1 MDVVNRHHTDQ
12 GTAES
17 EQQPPDVL
25 SRLGVIGVVPVVVLD
40 DADSAGPLADALLAG
55 GLGCA
60 ELTLRTPAAES
71 AVRAMADRSGLL
83 LGVGTVLEADQVERC
98 AAAGARF
105 VVSPGYDDAVVER
118 CRQLGLPVLPGTATA
133 TEVLRARRAGLRTV
147 KFFPAETSGGLAA
160 LKALA
165 APFHDMRF
173 VPTGGIGPDNAGD
186 YLRTPAV
193 LAVGGSWMVPRELV
207 RERRWDDIRRL
218 SAQAV
223 QAVAEARAQT
233 VAS

>member
-1 MDVVNRHHTDQ
+1 MDVDQ
-12 GTAES
+12 GIPRSGE
-17 EQQPPDVL
+17 QPPGVL
-25 SRLGVIGVVPVVVLD
+25 ERLGAIGVVPVVVLD

-55 GLGCA
+55 GLDCA
-60 ELTLRTPAAES
+60 ELTLRTPAAER
-71 AVRAMADRSGLL
+71 AVRAMADRTELL
-83 LGVGTVLEADQVERC
+83 LGVGTVLEPEQAERC
-98 AAAGARF
+98 AAEGARF

-118 CRQLGLPVLPGTATA
+118 CQRLGVPVLPGTATA

-160 LKALA
+160 LRALA

-173 VPTGGIGPDNAGD
+173 VPTGGIGPDNAEG

-207 RERRWDDIRRL
+207 RERRWDEVTRL
-218 SAQAV
+218 SALAV
-223 QAVAEARAQT
+223 RTVAEARAQA